1 MRRET
6 RRYRERRM
14 NNTPLPT
21 LIEAFATYNR
31 ARAHSPRTVSWYTEG
46 LEAFVRYLEGR
57 GREAVLADL
66 TVDMAR
72 EWVVHLQTRP
82 NLHDSQRRLSDYTVR
97 GRAAALSSFASFLA
111 EDGYTEG
118 NVLASFTLP
127 KLGKRHLVVLDEDKI
142 SMVLAECST
151 STARGLRALCIVCT
165 LLDSGLRCFELAN
178 LRLDDVHLEQG
189 YFLVRGKGNKERVVP
204 IGAKVQRLLLRYIT
218 QVRPDPRDPSVTHV
232 FLTEMGEPM
241 SVNTVQ
247 CLLKRLAR
255 RANVPELRAH
265 LLRHTYATTFLR
277 NGGDQLTLKEILG
290 HETLAMTAKYVHFT
304 QQDVLRRYRGFS
316 PMDRRPVPGLR
327 LPARRNGSG

>member
-1 MRRET
+1 
-6 RRYRERRM
+6 M

-31 ARAHSPRTVSWYTEG
+31 AQAHSPRTVSWYTEG
-46 LEAFVRYLEGR
+46 LEAFIHYLKDQ

-66 TVDMAR
+66 TVGVAR

-97 GRAAALSSFASFLA
+97 GRAAALSAFASFLA
-111 EDGYTEG
+111 EDGYTDG

-127 KLGKRHLVVLDEDKI
+127 KLGKRYLVVLDEEEIDR
-142 SMVLAECST
+142 VLAACNPR
-151 STARGLRALCIVCT
+151 TARGLRNLCTVST
-165 LLDSGLRCFELAN
+165 FLDSGLRCFELAS
-178 LRLDDVHLEQG
+178 LRLEDAHLEQG
-189 YFLVRGKGNKERVVP
+189 YFLVHGKGNKERVVP
-204 IGAKVQRLLLRYIT
+204 IGSKVQRLLLRYIT
-218 QVRPDPRDPSVTHV
+218 QTRPDPRDPSVTHL
-232 FLTEMGEPM
+232 FLTETGEPM
-241 SVNTVQ
+241 SVNSVQ
-247 CLLKRLAR
+247 CLLKRLAQ
-255 RANVPELRAH
+255 RANVPKLRAH

-327 LPARRNGSG
+327 LQARRNGTG